1 MCNDLTP
8 SHAGSAT
15 TDDDDDDDEEEDD
28 DDDDDDED
36 DDDDGGGGGRLVCRY
51 RVSAVSYSAPASAT
65 VFAASLMA
73 LIGRSFISL
82 RSGARAR
89 SNAEKHTKRADET
102 KTYWCTLRRLGFL
115 KIT

>member
-15 TDDDDDDDEEEDD
+15 TDDDDE
-28 DDDDDDED
+28 DDDDED
-36 DDDDGGGGGRLVCRY
+36 EEDDEDDGGGGGRLVCRY

-82 RSGARAR
+82 RLGAQ
-89 SNAEKHTKRADET
+89 
-102 KTYWCTLRRLGFL
+102 
-115 KIT
+115 